1 MKMKITAIVVSFN
14 EVNNVKILTYLYI
27 GKGVCALMLDQ
38 MFFYIITIP
47 LFRSRSDSCWLISLL
62 LTSQVIGNSMCLYFV
77 VHLLASSSV

>member
-38 MFFYIITIP
+38 MFFYIIS

-62 LTSQVIGNSMCLYFV
+62 LTTQVIGNSMCLYFV

>member
-27 GKGVCALMLDQ
+27 GKGVCFDVRSDV
-38 MFFYIITIP
+38 FYIITIS
-47 LFRSRSDSCWLISLL
+47 LFHSRSDSCWLISLL